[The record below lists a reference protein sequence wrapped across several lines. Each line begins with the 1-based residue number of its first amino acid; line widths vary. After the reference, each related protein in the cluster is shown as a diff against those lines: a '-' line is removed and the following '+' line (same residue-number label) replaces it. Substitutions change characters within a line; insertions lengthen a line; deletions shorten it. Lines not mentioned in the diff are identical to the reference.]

1 MSEDESRA
9 DEPRHQARST
19 RRRRILKWTAIVLAV
34 VVLSV
39 AAIGLILY
47 KKLEGNITAYDP
59 PDLGT
64 NQPVKPKVEGPKE
77 PLNVLIL
84 GSDNRD
90 GTKIGG
96 ETPGLSDTTILL
108 HLSADRR
115 RAYGVS
121 IPRDA
126 MVERPDCR
134 SKDGKSTVPGG
145 RTQFNAA
152 YAVGGPGCTIKTVQA
167 ITNIKIDHYVV
178 INFAGFKDMVNA
190 INGVRVCVP
199 EEVNDNVG
207 HIHLPAGTYKVTGEQ
222 ALDYVR
228 VRHDIGI
235 ANGDIGRM
243 KRQQSFIAAM
253 VEKVVSKGTLTN
265 PARLYRFLNAA
276 TKSLTTDSG
285 FAHLRE
291 LASLGTSLKNIGL
304 DNVQFITV
312 PNEAYV
318 PDPNRLQIAPDAAK
332 LWRKMRLD
340 KPLGRFADD
349 AVTPGRKP
357 GETPSSSASPSPSS
371 SASPSAGATQNQAEK
386 DRANEEKRKQA
397 AEAAGLCA

>member
-1 MSEDESRA
+1 M
-9 DEPRHQARST
+9 
-19 RRRRILKWTAIVLAV
+19 
-34 VVLSV
+34 LSV
-39 AAIGLILY
+39 AAIGLCVY

-77 PLNVLIL
+77 PLNVLVL

-108 HLSADRR
+108 HLSADRK

-145 RTQFNAA
+145 LTQFNAA
-152 YAVGGPGCTIKTVQA
+152 YAVGGPGCTIKTVQEL
-167 ITNIKIDHYVV
+167 TNIKIDHYVV

-190 INGVRVCVP
+190 INGVKVCVP
-199 EEVNDNVG
+199 KEVNDDVG

-228 VRHDIGI
+228 VRHDIGV

-265 PARLYRFLNAA
+265 PRAALPVPQRRHQVADHRHRLRPPARAGLARQLAEEHRA
-276 TKSLTTDSG
+276 RQRPVHHRAQPG
-285 FAHLRE
+285 LRARSE
-291 LASLGTSLKNIGL
+291 
-304 DNVQFITV
+304 
-312 PNEAYV
+312 PP
-318 PDPNRLQIAPDAAK
+318 PDR
-332 LWRKMRLD
+332 
-340 KPLGRFADD
+340 
-349 AVTPGRKP
+349 PGRREAVAQDPP
-357 GETPSSSASPSPSS
+357 G
-371 SASPSAGATQNQAEK
+371 
-386 DRANEEKRKQA
+386 QA
-397 AEAAGLCA
+397 ARPVRRRRRDPGPQAR